1 MQLGTIDDQHVR
13 RFAAD
18 LARLASDDETVGLA
32 ISGGPDSLA
41 LLLLAHSARPGRI
54 VAASVDHGLRPEAA
68 GEAAMVGEQCAA
80 LGVPHQILTLDWP
93 DGKPTA
99 NVQAV
104 ARERRYTALFDWA
117 TAGGFSVI
125 ATAHHADD
133 QAETLLMRLARGAGI
148 GGLAGA
154 RPTRHIRA
162 DLRVIRPLL
171 LWRKAELEALVA
183 AAGLDAV
190 DDPTNSDP
198 AHDRSRVRAALAG
211 SGFDDALGYALSAM
225 HLADAE
231 EALLF
236 SLADLAPKRL
246 RQDGEAWTLD
256 PKGLPIEY
264 LRRLVVL
271 ALARCGEEAPRG
283 PQLTQAIASL
293 LQGEQAMLGNVLI
306 AENGGIWRFAPAP
319 PRRSL

>member
-1 MQLGTIDDQHVR
+1 VQLGTIDDQHVR

-18 LARLASDDETVGLA
+18 LSRLASEDQTIGLA

-41 LLLLAHSARPGRI
+41 LLLLAHAARPGKI
-54 VAASVDHGLRPEAA
+54 VAATVDHGLRPEAA
-68 GEAAMVGEQCAA
+68 DEAAMVGERCAA

-99 NVQAV
+99 NVQAI
-104 ARERRYTALFDWA
+104 AREKRYAALFDWA
-117 TAGGFSVI
+117 AAGGITAI

-154 RPTRHIRA
+154 RPTRHISA
-162 DLRVIRPLL
+162 ELRVIRPLL

-183 AAGLDAV
+183 AAGLEAV

-198 AHDRSRVRAALAG
+198 AHDRSRVRAALSG

-231 EALLF
+231 EALLW
-236 SLADLAPKRL
+236 SLADLAPQRL
-246 RQDGEAWTLD
+246 TQGEDGWMLD
-256 PKGLPIEY
+256 PRGLPIEY

-271 ALARCGEEAPRG
+271 ALARCGAEAPRG

-293 LQGEQAMLGNVLI
+293 LQGEQAMLGDVLI
-306 AENGGIWRFAPAP
+306 AEKGGYWRFAPAP